1 MRSAVTDNTPVKE
14 KAVSAEQTASKLTE
28 NWGAGEEV
36 YVGWLTD
43 SEDDV
48 GDCLEDMITYLR
60 EL

>member
-14 KAVSAEQTASKLTE
+14 KLSVLNKQPA
-28 NWGAGEEV
+28 NWQKGAGEEV

-48 GDCLEDMITYLR
+48 EDCLEDMITYLR